1 MYIAQHKYL
10 LKVWT
15 FFLIGFHSQ
24 WTKQPLT
31 GMELQNK
38 DEDKEENHISKAN
51 QEEPKDNSYLRG
63 PSIKSVLSN
72 KTNKPPPTPLL
83 KQ

>member
-1 MYIAQHKYL
+1 
-10 LKVWT
+10 
-15 FFLIGFHSQ
+15 
-24 WTKQPLT
+24 
-31 GMELQNK
+31 MELQNK

-51 QEEPKDNSYLRG
+51 QEEPKDNSYLRR